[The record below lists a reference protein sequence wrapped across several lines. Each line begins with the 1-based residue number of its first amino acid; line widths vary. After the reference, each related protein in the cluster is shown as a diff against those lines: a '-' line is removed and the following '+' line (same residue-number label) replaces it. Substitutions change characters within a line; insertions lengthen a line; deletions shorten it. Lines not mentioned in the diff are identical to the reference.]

1 MALPGKYV
9 THHFPISE
17 FVHNK
22 SFPSKFLQDFP
33 YFIYTY
39 IYENPISTSIFFVCF
54 LGRNIQSA
62 GLKPGAPSSGAN
74 KDNFVICEICDGKL
88 QGI

>member
-1 MALPGKYV
+1 MYMKTQY
-9 THHFPISE
+9 
-17 FVHNK
+17 
-22 SFPSKFLQDFP
+22 LQ
-33 YFIYTY
+33 
-39 IYENPISTSIFFVCF
+39 IFFVCF